1 MALSKTHLNSLGN
14 LLNKYSKDDIVAA
27 MDKMLFAKADYV
39 AKQKVFAT
47 DESAVEWFTNFCSQY
62 NLTVRRV
69 MHKDRDGNEVPYGR
83 YVVEEMDDTYKP
95 YFTLW
100 INDGHQNAHQ
110 TPHVE
115 LGSSYEDL
123 WWASSLQELE
133 NKMHKICYM
142 RGFKKAA

>member
-27 MDKMLFAKADYV
+27 MDKMLFAEADYV

-47 DESAVEWFTNFCSQY
+47 DESAVEWFTNFCAEY

-69 MHKDRDGNEVPYGR
+69 MRNGRDGQKVPYGR

-100 INDGHQNAHQ
+100 IHDGHQNAHQ

-115 LGSSYEDL
+115 LGSSIEDL
-123 WWASSLQELE
+123 WCASGLQELE
-133 NKMHKICYM
+133 NMMHKICYM

>member
-1 MALSKTHLNSLGN
+1 MKKTHINSLKN
-14 LLNKYSKDDIVAA
+14 LLANYSKDEIIANIEKLDFDAKDIE
-27 MDKMLFAKADYV
+27 

-69 MHKDRDGNEVPYGR
+69 MHKDSDGNEVPYGR
-83 YVVEEMDDTYKP
+83 YVVEELNDYRAP

-100 INDGHQNAHQ
+100 INDGHQNADQ

-123 WWASSLQELE
+123 WWAFGLQELE
-133 NKMHKICYM
+133 NKMHKLCYM
-142 RGFKKAA
+142 KGIKQS